1 MLVQEGLR
9 QLKEGQVSTQGPAGP
24 TLAMQMAQAAQQPQQ
39 PPQQPSM
46 MPPPLGQE
54 PEGDVA
60 NVAQNVGLGAA
71 IQGQQQQQAQQAMMQ
86 MAQQQQQAQRQQ
98 PAMMASGGAGL
109 AADNM
114 RGFKEGGVLGFNE
127 RGSVPDPDETQ
138 KAEDKAKI
146 DSLMSSIG
154 KGIAGGAKRIGAAAY
169 DVGTLIPRAALGAA
183 DTGIIR
189 PLRAYGVPIPNI
201 SDKLFGFG
209 EGRDSMTPMSDLL
222 DKAKPE
228 RSERKSAA
236 AKDVMPEAKKIEYE
250 TRGDPNVSEENKAR
264 LAFLRSQMDTRGTTG
279 PAPTDIEIR
288 PQASP
293 AARPTGAANVPSPP
307 AAPALDL
314 PGLLA
319 QARGATPEQS
329 NVFLDKQAAA
339 QEELNKLRAAQPAP
353 NQVALQALLDAQQ
366 KRARLSEQDE
376 AGAGGRG
383 LAALFQGMMGRN
395 EGSSV
400 AAHNEREKQRRRL
413 DIAETLADKE
423 KESAIRDIQAA
434 KAAGDKEKE
443 AAGYKDL
450 GLSKQKS
457 QELQALREGQSIQAA
472 YQLKSREMENAS
484 AEKLQL
490 MRQRQENAT
499 KTMPTWEQ
507 TQIEADVKQLAG
519 PGADIKKILAAREI
533 VLSSRGKISGEA
545 GAAAKDTAT
554 RAKTAADWAK
564 EPANSG
570 RLMAAMNS
578 PEKLKALYKERDEY
592 INALMGTPSGS
603 TAKTPEQ
610 EESENIYLKGQ

>member
-1 MLVQEGLR
+1 
-9 QLKEGQVSTQGPAGP
+9 
-24 TLAMQMAQAAQQPQQ
+24 MAQAAAPQVAQ
-39 PPQQPSM
+39 NDPSM
-46 MPPPLGQE
+46 APPPLGQE
-54 PEGDVA
+54 PEGEVA
-60 NVAQNVGLGAA
+60 NVAQNAGLGAA

-86 MAQQQQQAQRQQ
+86 MAQQQQQAQQQ
-98 PAMMASGGAGL
+98 PAMMASGGIAGL
-109 AADNM
+109 RADNM
-114 RGFKEGGVLGFNE
+114 SHFREGGVLGFAGKDE
-127 RGSVPDPDETQ
+127 EVGSKVPGEFAEGDYEKRPEPPKSNRPATDVLKHLLEAVGTGVSYPLAAAADIAALPVTAIQ
-138 KAEDKAKI
+138 KLESSD
-146 DSLMSSIG
+146 SSITPVSDALRRVTNPSSPEAIKTQAGREMPEG
-154 KGIAGGAKRIGAAAY
+154 KKI
-169 DVGTLIPRAALGAA
+169 ALGSHEAQ
-183 DTGIIR
+183 G
-189 PLRAYGVPIPNI
+189 
-201 SDKLFGFG
+201 
-209 EGRDSMTPMSDLL
+209 TPM
-222 DKAKPE
+222 
-228 RSERKSAA
+228 
-236 AKDVMPEAKKIEYE
+236 
-250 TRGDPNVSEENKAR
+250 SEENKAR
-264 LAFLRSQMDTRGTTG
+264 LASARTQMDTRGIPSVAPSSA
-279 PAPTDIEIR
+279 PAPT
-288 PQASP
+288 PVVTSP

-457 QELQALREGQSIQAA
+457 QEIQALREGQSIQAA
-472 YQLKSREMENAS
+472 YHLKSREMENAS

-490 MRQRQENAT
+490 MKQRHDNAT
-499 KTMPTWEQ
+499 KMMPNWEQ
-507 TQIEADVKQLAG
+507 AQIKAQVDKLAG
-519 PGADIKKILAAREI
+519 PNASIKEILAATET
-533 VLSSRGKISGEA
+533 VLSSHNKAGESNEIKRLKLGIDAGKVWDEA
-545 GAAAKDTAT
+545 HKLDIANALNK
-554 RAKTAADWAK
+554 
-564 EPANSG
+564 PAEQQKIAIARQQAIDN
-570 RLMAAMNS
+570 AMNVQS
-578 PEKLKALYKERDEY
+578 
-592 INALMGTPSGS
+592 S
-603 TAKTPEQ
+603 TSQNPYGGPPPAGKVVRE
-610 EESENIYLKGQ
+610 

>member
-1 MLVQEGLR
+1 
-9 QLKEGQVSTQGPAGP
+9 
-24 TLAMQMAQAAQQPQQ
+24 MAQAAAPQVAQ
-39 PPQQPSM
+39 NDPSM
-46 MPPPLGQE
+46 APPPLGQE
-54 PEGDVA
+54 PEGEVA
-60 NVAQNVGLGAA
+60 NVAQNAGLGAA

-86 MAQQQQQAQRQQ
+86 MAQQQQQAQQQ
-98 PAMMASGGAGL
+98 PAMMAGGGIAGL
-109 AADNM
+109 RADNM
-114 RGFKEGGVLGFNE
+114 SHFKEGGVLGFAE

-138 KAEDKAKI
+138 KAEDKAKLN
-146 DSLMSSIG
+146 SLISSLG
-154 KGIAGGAKRIGAAAY
+154 EGIASGAKRVGAAAY

-250 TRGDPNVSEENKAR
+250 TRGDSNVSEENKAR
-264 LAFLRSQMDTRGTTG
+264 LAFLRTQMDNRAITG

-319 QARGATPEQS
+319 QARKATPEQS

-457 QELQALREGQSIQAA
+457 QEIQAMREGQSIQAA

-490 MRQRQENAT
+490 MRQRHDNAT
-499 KTMPTWEQ
+499 KMMPNWEQ
-507 TQIEADVKQLAG
+507 TQIKAQVDKLAG
-519 PGADIKKILAAREI
+519 PGADIKKILAATEA
-533 VLSSRGKISGEA
+533 VLIAHGKMPGEA
-545 GAAAKDTAT
+545 GAAAKDAAT
-554 RAKTAADWAK
+554 RVRASEIWDKG
-564 EPANSG
+564 PANST
-570 RLMAAMNS
+570 RLMMAANN

-592 INALMGTPSGS
+592 INALMGT
-603 TAKTPEQ
+603 AN
-610 EESENIYLKGQ
+610 ENAPTTKLKYNAATNKVE

>member
-9 QLKEGQVSTQGPAGP
+9 QLKEGQVSPQGPAGP
-24 TLAMQMAQAAQQPQQ
+24 TLAAQMAQAAAPEVAQND
-39 PPQQPSM
+39 PSM
-46 MPPPLGQE
+46 APPPLGQE
-54 PEGDVA
+54 PEGEVA
-60 NVAQNVGLGAA
+60 NVAQNAGLGAA

-86 MAQQQQQAQRQQ
+86 MAQQQQQAQQQ
-98 PAMMASGGAGL
+98 PAMMAGGGIAGL

-114 RGFKEGGVLGFNE
+114 RGFKEGGVLGFNAGE
-127 RGSVPDPDETQ
+127 SVPKAFGSEEDYNKSNEGQGVATARQ
-138 KAEDKAKI
+138 EIAKAEAKATASAERAAQEKAYAFDKTPEGQAILARKMATARG
-146 DSLMSSIG
+146 DRLPEGLNRVSAASIPPQTDTVPE
-154 KGIAGGAKRIGAAAY
+154 GIVQLPAKRPVESVQMPGSNVIAEAAKQLRESMAAKNDQTAAY
-169 DVGTLIPRAALGAA
+169 T
-183 DTGIIR
+183 
-189 PLRAYGVPIPNI
+189 
-201 SDKLFGFG
+201 
-209 EGRDSMTPMSDLL
+209 
-222 DKAKPE
+222 
-228 RSERKSAA
+228 
-236 AKDVMPEAKKIEYE
+236 
-250 TRGDPNVSEENKAR
+250 DPNRAR
-264 LAFLRSQMDTRGTTG
+264 LDVPVSGGKPSVAG
-279 PAPTDIEIR
+279 P
-288 PQASP
+288 SV
-293 AARPTGAANVPSPP
+293 ARPTGAANVPSPP

-319 QARGATPEQS
+319 QARKATPEQS

-457 QELQALREGQSIQAA
+457 QEIQALREGQSIQAA

-490 MRQRQENAT
+490 MRQRHDNAT
-499 KTMPTWEQ
+499 KMMPNWEQ
-507 TQIEADVKQLAG
+507 TQIKAQVDKLAG
-519 PGADIKKILAAREI
+519 PGADMKKILAATEA
-533 VLSSRGKISGEA
+533 VLIAHGKMPGEA
-545 GAAAKDTAT
+545 GAAAKDAAT
-554 RAKTAADWAK
+554 RVRASESWAK
-564 EPANSG
+564 EPANST
-570 RLMAAMNS
+570 RLMMAANN
-578 PEKLKALYKERDEY
+578 PEKLKALYKERDES
-592 INALMGTPSGS
+592 INALMGTPN
-603 TAKTPEQ
+603 
-610 EESENIYLKGQ
+610 ENAPTTKLKYNAATNKVE